1 MHAIVGLFEAHDTT
15 RVSMV
20 GQLESLLG
28 EYDLK
33 IDASC
38 DHLCES

>member
-1 MHAIVGLFEAHDTT
+1 MHVTIGLFEVHDTI

-28 EYDLK
+28 KYDLK

-38 DHLCES
+38 DHLCEK

>member
-1 MHAIVGLFEAHDTT
+1 MHVIVGLFEVHDTIK
-15 RVSMV
+15 VSMV

-28 EYDLK
+28 KYDLK

-38 DHLCES
+38 DHFCER